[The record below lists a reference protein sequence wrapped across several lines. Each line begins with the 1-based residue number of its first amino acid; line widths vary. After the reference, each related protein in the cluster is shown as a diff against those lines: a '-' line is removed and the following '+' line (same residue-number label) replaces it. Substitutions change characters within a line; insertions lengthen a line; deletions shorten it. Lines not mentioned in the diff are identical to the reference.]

1 MVLRRL
7 GLALV
12 TLWLATLLV
21 FGAMLLIPGN
31 AAQAMLGIDATPE
44 AVAALEARLGLDQPP
59 LERYL
64 AWLGNLLRGDLGQS
78 LRYESPIADLILQS
92 LKVTLPL
99 VLVSLVIATLISI
112 PLGIWAAK
120 RANSW
125 ADRWVSAGALVGI
138 VLPSF
143 WMGLIL
149 KQVFILW
156 LKLPIPS
163 TFPVGGWDNPA
174 RAWASLLL
182 PILTVS
188 LASAALLVRLVRASL
203 LEVMPQ
209 DYIRSARAKGLSERV
224 VLYKHALRNA
234 ALPVITVL
242 GLQFSQLLIAAVVVE
257 QVFGLPGLGSVAL
270 LAITSRDYPLV
281 QGVVLVVA
289 AFIVVNNLIVDLL
302 YAYLDPRISYA

>member
-99 VLVSLVIATLISI
+99 VLVSLVSATLISI